1 MRLVVVTLSLVCVAV
16 LACPGAPEDAGFD
29 EPLPQAW
36 TTLCAGL
43 APGTCLSD
51 GPLICTEQGPPRA
64 ACEVC
69 GCPGGDACVVTDGDD
84 GVCASRTVREATRND
99 AMISDGLGDDVYTAL
114 WAVLD
119 DTTRPR
125 LTLAEWLAQAHRAA
139 TSDGRQRVVVVGH
152 EPGDRAALVLDALDD
167 DALRLVV
174 GDGDDAPCGG
184 RAAAAGALSIPS
196 TSDPAEPV
204 ELVLDVGAVD
214 DAHSGL
220 CQFPGSVPRCVLP
233 HRASCL
239 ARGGALPQTVVVVDD
254 DVFLA
259 RLDDALLRSVARVG
273 RDVWQERLDAVIAT
287 FTELSLSHR
296 AEPRFVVDNGGDDE
310 VRIVEVP
317 GDEARL
323 DGSVGTLA
331 LAWLPRFGARP
342 VRAIAFR
349 ALWLHAPTRAFLIA
363 HDIVPADCDF
373 APGREDVVDVLCT
386 GSDGA
391 VVAATVDAAAAA
403 LIDVDTTE

>member
-1 MRLVVVTLSLVCVAV
+1 
-16 LACPGAPEDAGFD
+16 
-29 EPLPQAW
+29 
-36 TTLCAGL
+36 
-43 APGTCLSD
+43 
-51 GPLICTEQGPPRA
+51 
-64 ACEVC
+64 
-69 GCPGGDACVVTDGDD
+69 
-84 GVCASRTVREATRND
+84 
-99 AMISDGLGDDVYTAL
+99 
-114 WAVLD
+114 
-119 DTTRPR
+119 
-125 LTLAEWLAQAHRAA
+125 
-139 TSDGRQRVVVVGH
+139 
-152 EPGDRAALVLDALDD
+152 
-167 DALRLVV
+167 
-174 GDGDDAPCGG
+174 
-184 RAAAAGALSIPS
+184 
-196 TSDPAEPV
+196 
-204 ELVLDVGAVD
+204 
-214 DAHSGL
+214 
-220 CQFPGSVPRCVLP
+220 
-233 HRASCL
+233 
-239 ARGGALPQTVVVVDD
+239 VVVDD

-296 AEPRFVVDNGGDDE
+296 AEPRFVVDNGGNGGDSNDE
-310 VRIVEVP
+310 VRIVEIP
-317 GDEARL
+317 ADEAWL
-323 DGSVGTLA
+323 DASVGTLA